1 MSARFLKKLEILRRF
16 RGLMRIAKHA
26 SPHSTEGFRVNA
38 RVSNKLARRKR
49 RIQKRLDKTDLRGC
63 CKPMLTAHNIRYEI
77 GDRGRGIGYGGI
89 GAMHL
94 LVRKLRLAEV
104 IDDRLQLLKLHL
116 PYHESDHV
124 LNFAYNALCDGT
136 CLQDIE
142 LRRND
147 EVFLDA
153 LGARRIP
160 DPTTAGDFCRRFKPA
175 DVYTLLDIFNDIRT
189 RAWKGQPD
197 AFFAQARIDADGTL
211 VGTTGECKQG
221 MDIGYNGTWGYH
233 PLVVSLANTG
243 EVLSLINRSG
253 NRPSHEGA
261 AAEIDRAIRVCREG
275 GFRQILVR
283 GDTDFTQTKHLDRW
297 DAEGVQFIFG
307 VNVTANLH
315 ILADDLP
322 ENAWQTLTCPP
333 RYEVQTTSRP
343 RPANVKEAIVVTREF
358 KNIRLLSE
366 RVAEFDYRPS
376 ACSKSYRLIVV
387 RKNLS
392 VEKGEQVLF
401 DDYRYFFYLTNDR
414 TSSAAE
420 IVFVANDRCNQENLH
435 AQLKHGVCALQA
447 PVDSLVSNW
456 AYMVMTALAWNLK
469 AWLALQLAEQPGR
482 WAERHRADKQTVL
495 AMEFKTFVNA
505 FLRLPCQIIRTS
517 RRLVYRLLSWN
528 PWQPIFFRMLDVLR
542 C

>member
-1 MSARFLKKLEILRRF
+1 M
-16 RGLMRIAKHA
+16 
-26 SPHSTEGFRVNA
+26 NA
-38 RVSNKLARRKR
+38 TIRKKLARRKR
-49 RIQKRLDKTDLRGC
+49 RIQQRLDKSNRRGGSQ
-63 CKPMLTAHNIRYEI
+63 PMLTASNIQYEI

-89 GAMHL
+89 GAIHL
-94 LVRKLRLAEV
+94 LVRQLGLAEA
-104 IDDRLQLLKLHL
+104 IDRRLHLLQIHL

-124 LNFAYNALCDGT
+124 LNLAYTARCDGT
-136 CLQDIE
+136 CREDIE

-160 DPTTAGDFCRRFKPA
+160 DPTTAGDFCRRFQPE
-175 DVYTLLDIFNDIRT
+175 DVHTLLDIFNDIRQK
-189 RAWKGQPD
+189 AWAAQP
-197 AFFAQARIDADGTL
+197 AEFFAQARIDADGTL
-211 VGTTGECKQG
+211 VDTTGGCKKG
-221 MDIGYNGTWGYH
+221 MDIAYNGTWGYH

-243 EVLSLINRSG
+243 EILSIVNRSG

-275 GFRQILVR
+275 GFRQVLVR

-297 DAEGVQFIFG
+297 DGDGVQFIFG
-307 VNVTANLH
+307 ADVTAKLH
-315 ILADDLP
+315 MLADDLP
-322 ENAWQTLTCPP
+322 AGAWQTLTRPP
-333 RYEVQTTSRP
+333 RYEVQTELRQRP
-343 RPANVKEAIVVTREF
+343 GNVKEPIVVERGF
-358 KNIRLLSE
+358 KNIRLVSE
-366 RVAEFDYRPS
+366 TVAEFDYRPT
-376 ACSKSYRLIVV
+376 ACHKSYRLIVV

-414 TSSAAE
+414 SSTPAE
-420 IVFVANDRCNQENLH
+420 IVLRANDRCNQENLH

-447 PVDSLVSNW
+447 PVDNLVSNW

-469 AWLALQLAEQPGR
+469 AWLALQLPERPGR
-482 WAERHRADKQTVL
+482 WAERHRSEKQTVL
-495 AMEFKTFVNA
+495 TMEFKTFVNA

-517 RRLVYRLLSWN
+517 GRLVYRLLSWN
-528 PWQPIFFRMLDVLR
+528 PWQPVLFRMLDVLR